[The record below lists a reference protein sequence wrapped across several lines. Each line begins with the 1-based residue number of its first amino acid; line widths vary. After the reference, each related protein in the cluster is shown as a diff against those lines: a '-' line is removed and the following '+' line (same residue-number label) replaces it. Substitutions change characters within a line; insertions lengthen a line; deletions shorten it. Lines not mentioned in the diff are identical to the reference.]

1 MDNLTDDMQAM
12 LRAAHRVGS
21 DGEVFILEELHL
33 PSMSDVARKDCTFIL
48 SRDPLHYLDRRTETR
63 AAPGGDSIE
72 IPDPRGTPY
81 ALSKLGRPQ
90 AKQLSVDH
98 AKAAAARRWKIFHR
112 LVTAVLAVALPVT
125 IAWLNRR
132 LERIEKQQPAATQP
146 LK

>member
-1 MDNLTDDMQAM
+1 MDQLTDDMQAM
-12 LRAAHRVGS
+12 LRAAHRVS
-21 DGEVFILEELHL
+21 ANGEVFILEELNL
-33 PSMSDVARKDCTFIL
+33 PGMSDVARKDCAFVL
-48 SRDPLHYLDRRTETR
+48 SREPLRYLDRRTETR

-90 AKQLSVDH
+90 AKQLSIDH
-98 AKAAAARRWKIFHR
+98 AKAAAARRWKLLHR
-112 LVTAVLAVALPVT
+112 LITAVLTIALPVT

-132 LERIEKQQPAATQP
+132 LERIEKQQPVTTQP